1 MGAEEDRSRAL
12 EALLAAT
19 SLDVAGIG
27 DAERAERLVGALKTA
42 LGATVAVL
50 EVVDDKTGD
59 LNVAAIVGESPGDA
73 VALGSSI
80 VATEVLRHG
89 FAREVG
95 PDEARAL
102 LPGVAVQAGLV
113 HGCALPLHG
122 QGRQTGVVWAACADP
137 LAADEGRRHA
147 ARVVAERL
155 AWLQERARLYATLER
170 AMAQILESDERMLGR
185 IGLDIHDGPTQH
197 LSVALLEVQLL
208 DAELADSE
216 SGGAVLPDM
225 LRPALGRIYE
235 TLGGALHEMRE
246 LIGHLR
252 PAQFESRR
260 LPEILRDAMI
270 AFESR
275 TGCTVEAEVRGE
287 FDDRDVSL
295 SQKITFYRILQEAL
309 NNAHRHGQAEVVRVR
324 LNQDPGGIALEV
336 SDDGKG
342 FMPDSVQFP
351 RPGVPQARYGIHG
364 MRDRAQLLG
373 GSFTVD
379 SRPGAGTT
387 VRVYLPRWVPQE
399 SAAASSVGA

>member
-1 MGAEEDRSRAL
+1 MSAEEDRSRAFQ
-12 EALLAAT
+12 ALLAAT
-19 SLDVAGIG
+19 SLDVVGIA
-27 DAERAERLVGALKTA
+27 DAERAERLLRALMQA
-42 LGATVAVL
+42 LGARLAVL
-50 EVVDDKTGD
+50 EVVDDRTGD
-59 LNVAAIVGESPGDA
+59 LNVAAVVGDAPGDA

-80 VATEVLRHG
+80 LATEVLRHG

-102 LPGVAVQAGLV
+102 LPGVAVAAGLRY
-113 HGCALPLHG
+113 GAALPLHG
-122 QGRQTGVVWAACADP
+122 QGRQSGVVWAASAEPLVAD
-137 LAADEGRRHA
+137 DGCRHA

-208 DAELADSE
+208 DAELADAE
-216 SGGAVLPDM
+216 SAGATLPEV

-275 TGCTVEAEVRGE
+275 TGNAVESEVRGE

-309 NNAHRHGQAEVVRVR
+309 NNAHRHGQARSVAVR

-336 SDDGKG
+336 ADDGKG
-342 FMPDSVQFP
+342 FAPESVQRP
-351 RPGVPQARYGIHG
+351 RAGVPQARYGLHG

-373 GSFTVD
+373 GSFTID

-387 VRVYLPRWVPQE
+387 VRVYLPRWAPQE
-399 SAAASSVGA
+399 PASQNGVGG